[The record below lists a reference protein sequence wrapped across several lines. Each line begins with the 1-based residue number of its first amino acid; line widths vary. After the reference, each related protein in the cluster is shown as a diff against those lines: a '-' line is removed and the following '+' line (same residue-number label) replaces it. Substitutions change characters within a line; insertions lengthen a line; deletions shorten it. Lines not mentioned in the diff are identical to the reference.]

1 MPKKPDLQLVVTV
14 RRKVMC
20 VLAIIRGGGVVS
32 FVQVVINDFVEML
45 RSRQV
50 VFEVVDVED
59 FP

>member
-1 MPKKPDLQLVVTV
+1 VPKKPDLQLVVTV

-20 VLAIIRGGGVVS
+20 VLAIIRGGVVS

-45 RSRQV
+45 RSREV

>member
-1 MPKKPDLQLVVTV
+1 VPKKPDLQLVVTV

-20 VLAIIRGGGVVS
+20 VLAIIRGGVVS